1 MTWPNHGR
9 VASVFLCASCG
20 AFAQSS
26 PALHDGFVTVPGAK
40 IFYRES
46 GGSGV
51 PVVFLHATTG
61 QLRGV
66 GEANPGLY
74 SRRVP
79 LHRL

>member
-1 MTWPNHGR
+1 MTWPKHDR
-9 VASVFLCASCG
+9 VAFVFLCASYA
-20 AFAQSS
+20 AFAQS
-26 PALHDGFVTVPGAK
+26 PAPHDGFVTVPGAK